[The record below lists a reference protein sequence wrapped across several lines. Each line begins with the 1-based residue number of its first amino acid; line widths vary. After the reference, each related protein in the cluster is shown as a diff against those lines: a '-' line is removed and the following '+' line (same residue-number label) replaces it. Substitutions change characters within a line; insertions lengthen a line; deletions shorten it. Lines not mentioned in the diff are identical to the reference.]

1 MRKLNP
7 GDHAY
12 AEFARQVHRVTPVEG
27 TKLEEL
33 REPEYWS
40 HVAGKMHQ
48 HDRIEVLPQGGE
60 WFAELLVISCSK
72 VHVKVAVLNSVRLTA
87 PKGKEDAG
95 KDNPP
100 ADEVFDLQFK
110 GPQRKWSIIR
120 KSDKAVV
127 KENFESKDD
136 AAAWLSSNKAN
147 LLA

>member
-7 GDHAY
+7 GEHAY

-48 HDRIEVLPQGGE
+48 HDRIEVLPQGGAF
-60 WFAELLVISCSK
+60 FAELLVISCSK
-72 VHVKVAVLNSVRLTA
+72 VHVKVAVLNYVGLSA
-87 PKGKEDAG
+87 PAKAKEKEA
-95 KDNPP
+95 PT